1 MFRDKSKND
10 ETFTLAEARIAID
23 GDARRRRRRHRGGGS
38 GETRDEL
45 VEPAHRSAGG
55 RLGCGHFA
63 TPSFSISLSLTLLR
77 LRWLRRPRRA
87 DTVRDKGPARRDP
100 WCSAT
105 RWHSFSKSTL
115 KSKSP
120 ENDCDEVEE
129 HHRLMPGC

>member
-1 MFRDKSKND
+1 MFREKKKD
-10 ETFTLAEARIAID
+10 ETFTLAEARLAID
-23 GDARRRRRRHRGGGS
+23 GDARRRCCRHRGGGS

-63 TPSFSISLSLTLLR
+63 ASSFSISLFR
-77 LRWLRRPRRA
+77 LCWLRRPRRA

-105 RWHSFSKSTL
+105 RRHSFGKSWL
-115 KSKSP
+115 KSKGL
-120 ENDCDEVEE
+120 ENDRDEVEMRQ
-129 HHRLMPGC
+129 HHRLTPEC